1 LIQPILIW
9 PDPTLKE
16 KSAPV
21 DQKDD
26 VTQVVTDLL
35 DTMYATTAVGLSAI
49 QIGVPLR
56 IFVMDIEGTED
67 RVFINPEI
75 LGHEGKKELTN
86 EGCMS
91 LPGIVEQVMRYP
103 KVAVRYLD
111 RNFVQQERGFAGME
125 AQCIQHEVEH
135 LDGILIPD
143 HFSKER
149 QELIR
154 LKLKHRQQKKERP

>member
-1 LIQPILIW
+1 MIQPILIW

-16 KSAPV
+16 KSTAV
-21 DQKDD
+21 DPKDD
-26 VTQVVTDLL
+26 VAQVIENLL
-35 DTMYATTAVGLSAI
+35 DTMYATSAVGLSAI
-49 QIGVPLR
+49 QLGVPLR

-67 RVFINPEI
+67 LVFINPQI
-75 LGHEGKKELTN
+75 LGYDGKKELTN

-91 LPGIVEQVMRYP
+91 LPGIVEQVERYP
-103 KVAVRYLD
+103 KVAVRFLD
-111 RNFVQQERGFAGME
+111 RNFVQHDQGFAGME
-125 AQCIQHEVEH
+125 AQCVQHEVEH

-154 LKLKHRQQKKERP
+154 LKLKHRQNREKP